1 MRFLTCEVAQ
11 DRKTTWANKNVK
23 RRNPEMCKAL
33 KELMKDEIQ
42 KEVDKILFK
51 SIKNLMETLKLTV
64 VQAMDA
70 LKIPSLDQGKYLAM
84 L

>member
-23 RRNPEMCKAL
+23 RNPEMCEAL

-42 KEVDKILFK
+42 EEVDKILLK